1 MTPLPLATLLLA
13 AHVVLSVAELAGEN
27 VCHKRET

>member
-13 AHVVLSVAELAGEN
+13 AHVVLGVAELAGEN